1 VDQKIVDGTGVP
13 EVVLTQAVDVVE
25 TPAKKIFRNK
35 QCRVCGIEFIP
46 SGAAQKSCDLHR
58 KPAKGTDALKEYE
71 ADAQERSREKER
83 DAQAKKDGRFNSKTV
98 ITKKEAIE
106 ILEKERLIKNPH
118 VVETCVELADQAARH
133 FKIPF
138 NAHLMTHGL
147 RLTLQAIETKA
158 KVAPPDIQ
166 PEEVEGEVLQRT
178 DLWALWCYG
187 FWRQPN
193 ATFEQWLFD
202 RFRLKF
208 SAFELSNLLGKE
220 DFGKKHEEWTSFA
233 PRWNPSGLK
242 PGYTQKQ
249 GLAWLDAQQSD
260 TEGHKKRYLLVAS
273 RNSMKSTWARI
284 LALTLT
290 ITYPDA
296 RILIVSETN
305 KLSRKAMK
313 EFRGYLEAAP
323 NSPTLFQQYF
333 SEYTIAPDSGEKLIY
348 NNPLA
353 HLGLPQNSVESS
365 SMESANTGSRFDF
378 CVFDDPISRDNGTA
392 NEEQRAAAI
401 SKHSSVMALREPAGF
416 ALNIQTPWV
425 VDDLGDVMIKRNEE
439 DQERPLAVRIDPV
452 MEIRP
457 EAAGIP
463 LLDLKEKDVV
473 LNFLPKLNWK
483 FVRDEM
489 RSPEGINFFRTQ
501 YMTEWVPDDDR
512 IKLQFDEQVLRN
524 HIRPPGFFDRDPRY
538 QLLET
543 VQGCDT
549 ARSSNRFADFSAVCT
564 AKLYVD
570 KEPNKYLLVI
580 ADLVMERLRLSQL
593 AVTILEQ
600 HQKWHPGRALVEKD
614 SYHEALQAEID
625 KAAMLRGLPISHRN
639 FFWKP
644 TQGFS
649 VKDRAL
655 RVKALEGLLASD
667 QLWFTI
673 PKPETQ
679 ELLVSQFVRFD
690 GVTKSGSSNASKDD
704 GPDVISQIWE
714 AYGPKEFGE
723 KSAVQQE
730 AEDFDYQ
737 RRLQQMQHDYYFG
750 SPVPPSQQIYVPPAD
765 GESPDHPFDRAG
777 FKRFGFTRAA

>member
-1 VDQKIVDGTGVP
+1 MSDVTFENASGVSADG
-13 EVVLTQAVDVVE
+13 VVATQAVVE
-25 TPAKKIFRNK
+25 PAPKKNK
-35 QCRVCGIEFIP
+35 KPLKGDPELKDYNN
-46 SGAAQKSCDLHR
+46 AA
-58 KPAKGTDALKEYE
+58 AK
-71 ADAQERSREKER
+71 RSRDKKKQK
-83 DAQAKKDGRFNSKTV
+83 QAKKDGRFNATTEVSHE
-98 ITKKEAIE
+98 EAKR
-106 ILEKERLIKNPH
+106 ILSEERHIKHPH
-118 VVETCVELADQAARH
+118 VVNKCVELADHAASH

-138 NAHLMTHGL
+138 NAHLLTRGL

-158 KVAPPDIQ
+158 KVASPEIQ
-166 PEEVEGEVLQRT
+166 PEEIDGEVLHRT
-178 DLWALWCYG
+178 DLFALWDYG
-187 FWRQPN
+187 FWRQPDV
-193 ATFEQWLFD
+193 TFEQWLFD

-208 SAFELSNLLGKE
+208 SAFELSKLLGKE
-220 DFGKKHEEWTSFA
+220 DFGKKHEEWTGFA
-233 PRWNPSGLK
+233 PRWNPRGLT
-242 PGYTQKQ
+242 PNYTQREA
-249 GLAWLDAQQSD
+249 LAWLDAQQSD

-284 LALTLT
+284 LALALT

-323 NSPTLFQQYF
+323 NNPTLFQQYF
-333 SEYTIAPDSGEKLIY
+333 SEYTIAPDSGQSLIY

-392 NEEQRAAAI
+392 NDEQRAAAI
-401 SKHSSVMALREPAGF
+401 SKHSSVMALREPTGF
-416 ALNIQTPWV
+416 SLNIQTPWV

-439 DQERPLAVRIDPV
+439 DSERPLAVRIDPV
-452 MEIRP
+452 MAIRE
-457 EAAGIP
+457 EAVGKP
-463 LLDLKEKDVV
+463 LLNLKEEDVV

-489 RSPEGINFFRTQ
+489 RSPEGIDFFRTQ
-501 YMTEWVPDDDR
+501 YMTEWVPENDS

-524 HIRPPGFFDRDPRY
+524 HIRPPGFFDRDPKF

-564 AKLYVD
+564 AKLYID
-570 KEPNKYLLVI
+570 KERNKYLLVI

-600 HQKWHPGRALVEKD
+600 YQKWHPGRALIERD

-655 RVKALEGLLASD
+655 RVKALEGLLASG

-737 RRLQQMQHDYYFG
+737 QRLLKMQHDYYFG
-750 SPVPPSQQIYVPPAD
+750 NTGAPQLQMQVTPSD
-765 GESPDHPFDRAG
+765 DESPDHPFARAG
-777 FKRFGFTRAA
+777 LYNLGKKVA